1 MHWHP
6 IFNSDT
12 QLFLALCG
20 LGGQAELNPSC
31 KQPPKHSSTSTRKY
45 IYCNRGPRTSFPS
58 YCGHGLSYS
67 PTGTAKINGSNISK
81 GYRFCRCQE
90 PNNISGWKAIS
101 FDTPIWVWVKI
112 RYPNNWMVNTKL
124 DISICGPTSVF
135 HFDPIFSQNRTS
147 PQRVS
152 TCGHHTLQIICLI
165 HLCFLFL
172 GQKRGL
178 GHHGKP
184 CEMTPK

>member
-67 PTGTAKINGSNISK
+67 PTGTAKINGSNILK
-81 GYRFCRCQE
+81 GYRL
-90 PNNISGWKAIS
+90 KADAKNQTTS
-101 FDTPIWVWVKI
+101 LGGRPSVLTPPIWVWVKI

-124 DISICGPTSVF
+124 DFSICGP
-135 HFDPIFSQNRTS
+135 
-147 PQRVS
+147 
-152 TCGHHTLQIICLI
+152 
-165 HLCFLFL
+165 L
-172 GQKRGL
+172 GL
-178 GHHGKP
+178 P
-184 CEMTPK
+184 F